1 MLEITFISDYVCPY
15 CYVGKEL
22 LLRAVRQTGI
32 NARIIYQPL
41 EATEE
46 PEPRVD
52 TYHDPV
58 RRERYKILDEPCKRL
73 ELNMKLPPNVIPRPY
88 TRLAYEG
95 WYFAKEHGKGEEY
108 NDLMYRAYFTEE
120 RDIGDIEV
128 LTELVKGLG
137 LEAEAFR
144 SALEKGVYRER
155 EKAAVNYAKRELQ
168 VKTLPTL
175 IIHGHARSFR
185 QYTVEE
191 AVGILKDEVLP
202 EDLAV
207 GCGVDGC

>member
-73 ELNMKLPPNVIPRPY
+73 ELNMKLPPNVIPRTAP
-88 TRLAYEG
+88 G
-95 WYFAKEHGKGEEY
+95 
-108 NDLMYRAYFTEE
+108 
-120 RDIGDIEV
+120 IVI
-128 LTELVKGLG
+128 VKKDCTGP
-137 LEAEAFR
+137 APSD
-144 SALEKGVYRER
+144 SA
-155 EKAAVNYAKRELQ
+155 A
-168 VKTLPTL
+168 
-175 IIHGHARSFR
+175 
-185 QYTVEE
+185 
-191 AVGILKDEVLP
+191 
-202 EDLAV
+202 
-207 GCGVDGC
+207 